1 MKMAFKK
8 VIGKNSYEFSVEGNN
23 LFELVQEAQK
33 LGFYDVYKCG
43 LCQSDKLNLR
53 SYITEKGG
61 FEYVKISCAECGGQV
76 TFGKSKEHKD
86 NFYLRKNEDKT
97 IAWEKFE
104 KNGNGHTEE

>member
-1 MKMAFKK
+1 MQMTFKK
-8 VIGKNSYEFSVEGNN
+8 VIGRQDYTFTVEGNN
-23 LFELVQEAQK
+23 LFDLVQESQK

-43 LCQSDKLNLR
+43 LCGSDLLSLR

-61 FEYVKISCAECGGQV
+61 FEYVKISCSNCGGQV

-86 NFYLRKNEDKT
+86 TFFLRKNDDRS

-104 KNGNGHTEE
+104 KKDTGE